1 MCVGSWKWL
10 NFLFIYSWAVQN
22 SVMSSV
28 SPGTGN
34 FLLQEI
40 VNTLVSTDLKTIC
53 GSSKKISS
61 FLYALQLS
69 SRNIFKAIWI
79 RTELGLPAWIRDHG
93 RKWKK
98 HIRERERERERDSCC
113 GGSSLTSQI
122 LPSNLFISR
131 PSLYRVRRRKL
142 TLFKF
147 HYVDSHLELGMRL
160 RSVAHLFHTVSV
172 DSATSCVR
180 CWSLL

>member
-1 MCVGSWKWL
+1 
-10 NFLFIYSWAVQN
+10 
-22 SVMSSV
+22 MSSV

-93 RKWKK
+93 RK
-98 HIRERERERERDSCC
+98 
-113 GGSSLTSQI
+113 
-122 LPSNLFISR
+122 
-131 PSLYRVRRRKL
+131 
-142 TLFKF
+142 
-147 HYVDSHLELGMRL
+147 
-160 RSVAHLFHTVSV
+160 
-172 DSATSCVR
+172 
-180 CWSLL
+180 